1 MKPFIAIGVEILRF
15 SATFAASSNILSE
28 KRLFGYKEGRR
39 ERAQRNPGNQLLID
53 RKGANTRPETEL

>member
-1 MKPFIAIGVEILRF
+1 LKKPFIAIEVEILRF

-39 ERAQRNPGNQLLID
+39 ERAQRNPGNQL
-53 RKGANTRPETEL
+53 